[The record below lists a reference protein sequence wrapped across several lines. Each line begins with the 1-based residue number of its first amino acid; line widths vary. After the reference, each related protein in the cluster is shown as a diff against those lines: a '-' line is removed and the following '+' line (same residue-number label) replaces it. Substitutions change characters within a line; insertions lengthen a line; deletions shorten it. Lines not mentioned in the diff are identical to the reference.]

1 MHGMTESPMI
11 QYINAQCH
19 CSMIYLHR
27 LSGVR
32 YSAIYE
38 SPYHFA
44 LTPIHGASRHVSAA
58 QLADAKVW
66 QLLT

>member
-11 QYINAQCH
+11 QYINAQYH
-19 CSMIYLHR
+19 CSMIYLNR
-27 LSGVR
+27 LSGMR

-38 SPYHFA
+38 SPYHYA
-44 LTPIHGASRHVSAA
+44 LTPPQGASRHVSAA
-58 QLADAKVW
+58 QLAYAEVR